1 MKNNFFSYFLQQK
14 KNQLE
19 LFYLNWQNFQ
29 CKLQTTNGLPIS
41 VDFGDGIIQNVP
53 GNNTSFTY
61 SKAVASDGFVKIFQA
76 DRLLRVAF
84 NDNNSATHRVTW
96 QFSLANFQ
104 PATNLESFDFRSGDI
119 FGDVGLLAQGL
130 KTFQITV
137 FAYGILNNLSPCP
150 SSLVSF
156 NQPSQNTEYLFTT
169 SQITAEMP
177 LLENFIIAG
186 KSKVVDDASFFPT
199 NLKNID
205 IANVS
210 NFGIDRKNEVIYSAP
225 RVHPTGMT
233 RFRITCA
240 NGLGFTTSMLN
251 QFLED
256 AATTTWVSGA
266 LIDLRFGHGSRTASL
281 TDGYVA
287 SLQAQGVSLLLN
299 AAI

>member
-29 CKLQTTNGLPIS
+29 CKINTTNALPIS
-41 VDFGDGIIQNVP
+41 VDFGDGVIQNVP
-53 GNNTSFTY
+53 GDNTSFTY

-76 DRLLRVAF
+76 DRLLRIAF

-96 QFSLANFQ
+96 QFSLAAFQ
-104 PATNLESFDFRSGDI
+104 PATNLVSFDFRSGDI
-119 FGDVGLLAQGL
+119 FGDVGLLTQGL
-130 KTFQITV
+130 ERFQIV
-137 FAYGILNNLSPCP
+137 GFANGILKNLSLCP
-150 SSLVSF
+150 SSLLNF
-156 NQPSQNTEYLFTT
+156 NQTGENTEYHFTT
-169 SQITAEMP
+169 GQITAEMP
-177 LLENFIIAG
+177 LLEQFIIAG

-225 RVHPTGMT
+225 RVHPAGMI

-240 NGLGFTTSMLN
+240 NGLGFTTAMLN

-256 AATTTWVSGA
+256 AAATTWVSGS
-266 LIDLRFGHGSRTASL
+266 LIDLRFGHESRTASL

-299 AAI
+299 API